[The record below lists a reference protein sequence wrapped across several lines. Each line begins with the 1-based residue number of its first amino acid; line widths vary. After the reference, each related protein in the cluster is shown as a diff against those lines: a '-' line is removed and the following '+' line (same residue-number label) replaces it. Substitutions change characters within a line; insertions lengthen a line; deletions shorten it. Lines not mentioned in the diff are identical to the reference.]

1 MIKKCPNKAGGHER
15 VPKIFERAIKI
26 TNIMMLKTKRRKNP
40 TLEGHRGPFCKSIPR
55 YINV

>member
-1 MIKKCPNKAGGHER
+1 
-15 VPKIFERAIKI
+15 
-26 TNIMMLKTKRRKNP
+26 MMLKTKRRKNP